1 MDKRLI
7 ASVAAA
13 VALALLV
20 NLAVGSFLQEQTLSF
35 RVKSRPMLAAKP
47 VTKTVTIST
56 TVVKPTTVTASAM
69 TESAETAP
77 QPQKPVSLKGL
88 PSLGVNLLISLALA
102 AAVFL
107 VFRSKYV

>member
-47 VTKTVTIST
+47 VTKTVTAST
-56 TVVKPTTVTASAM
+56 TVVKPTMV
-69 TESAETAP
+69 TESTTAEFAETAP
-77 QPQKPVSLKGL
+77 QPQKPVELKGL
-88 PSLGVNLLISLALA
+88 PSLGVNVVISLALA

-107 VFRSKYV
+107 VFRSRYV